1 MKFTVEGASEAF
13 ERKLL
18 SLLAEHR
25 HELVITADTE
35 WTVERAERY
44 LRSLTAGARRFAT
57 MVVLDGDGYLDADHL
72 RSVLGKLNGP
82 TVALSRAVPR
92 GVREGWWP
100 EGTGAPITPVW
111 DPDNPSWHK
120 SIAYEM
126 TRENVSVFRE
136 ALALLDAGRRDQA
149 KWSRAATS

>member
-1 MKFTVEGASEAF
+1 MKFTIEGMSEEF
-13 ERKLL
+13 EHKLL

-25 HELVITADTE
+25 HELAITADTE

-72 RSVLGKLNGP
+72 RGVLGKLNGP

-100 EGTGAPITPVW
+100 EGTSAPITPVW

-120 SIAYEM
+120 NIAYEM

-136 ALALLDAGRRDQA
+136 ALARLGAGKRDQA
-149 KWSRAATS
+149 KGTGAVAD